1 MPRALTMEEKVAKAT
16 EKAAERQEKKAEAS
30 GQIRSTSER
39 TTRNKRST
47 FNGTEGKLRIGM
59 EVDGYHLHILNDTP
73 GRIQQALDV
82 GYEFVSPDEVGGTGT
97 NVVSRNTD
105 IGDKVRFLVGT
116 GDNNE
121 PTYAYLMK
129 IRQELYEE
137 DQNALQSKIDA
148 VDDAIR
154 GGKLTPAGHSLEG
167 RYVPDGGIKMS
178 RG

>member
-1 MPRALTMEEKVAKAT
+1 MPAPLTMDQKIAKA
-16 EKAAERQEKKAEAS
+16 EARVADRQEKKAEAT
-30 GQIRSTSER
+30 GQVRSTTER
-39 TTRNKRST
+39 GSRGKRST
-47 FNGTEGKLRIGM
+47 FNGTEGKLRIGN
-59 EVDGYHLHILNDTP
+59 EIEGYHLHILNDTP

-82 GYEFVSPDEVGGTGT
+82 GYEFVSPDEVGSVAT

-116 GDNNE
+116 GDNSE

-137 DQNALQSKIDA
+137 DQNALQSKIDK

-154 GGKLTPAGHSLEG
+154 GGKITAPGHSLDG

-178 RG
+178 RS